1 MENLGE
7 IFINGKTVNL
17 DSTDVKDLEEYLR
30 KVQDYKKHQKE
41 KLNNYLGKI
50 YS

>member
-17 DSTDVKDLEEYLR
+17 DSADAKDLEGYL
-30 KVQDYKKHQKE
+30 KKIQDYKKRQKE